1 MNPIRVITP
10 DSESDLNYEEF
21 EYLIE
26 WYSLDASYYQ
36 RMFTDWDNSHSV
48 SNDVTNRGDSAKI
61 KNTPIAEDRT
71 ITVTFEDITL
81 NDLNE
86 YKTILKAPLINRVLK
101 DGSRERLAI
110 EGQRINYG
118 QTETRYNFSVTL
130 IQYEQVL
137 PR

>member
-1 MNPIRVITP
+1 MNLINLIQP
-10 DSESDLNYEEF
+10 DSASDSNYEEF

-26 WYSLDASYYQ
+26 WYSTKGAYYQ
-36 RMFTDWDNSHSV
+36 RMFTDWENSDSV

-61 KNTPIAEDRT
+61 KNTPIAEDRNIT
-71 ITVTFEDITL
+71 ITFEDITL
-81 NDLNE
+81 NDLKQ
-86 YKTILKAPLINRVLK
+86 YKSILKAPLINRVLK
-101 DGSRERLAI
+101 DGTRERLAI

-130 IQYEQVL
+130 ILYEQAL